1 MILLD
6 ENEYEKTLNELS
18 EIPFGGKQQKSTI
31 TQHELH
37 PKVFNEQPVETQ
49 ATLVSATSQPKTH
62 FIKEQ
67 QPTLGLIF
75 RR

>member
-37 PKVFNEQPVETQ
+37 PKVFNEQPVEMEDRRL
-49 ATLVSATSQPKTH
+49 AFIHPKSTRGVLLELYEL
-62 FIKEQ
+62 K
-67 QPTLGLIF
+67 
-75 RR
+75 